1 MAVPSSGAINV
12 RGIAREKK
20 YNNYNS
26 TGTQDVSYNLSVKNL
41 STGTQLGTIN
51 NANSLSNRPT
61 AFAPYPMSDFYSY
74 DHDKVSTSTPTV
86 FTNSATNNQIASTLT
101 VVGNVSSDGGASITQ
116 RGVVIS
122 TSQNPTITSNID
134 SGTASGTTGT
144 FSVVFDT
151 SSLLV
156 GPSGTVY
163 YCRAYATN
171 SQGTAYGTQI
181 AVTVTTGGI
190 Q

>member
-1 MAVPSSGAINV
+1 MACPSSGEITMQK
-12 RGIAREKK
+12 IAREKR

-26 TGTQDVSYNLSVKNL
+26 SSFPSFNLSLKNM
-41 STGTQLGTIN
+41 STGTQHGAIN
-51 NANSLSNRPT
+51 NANSIANRPT

-86 FTNSATNNQIASTLT
+86 FTNSATNNENLSTLT
-101 VVGNVSSDGGASITQ
+101 VVGNVSSNGGATVTQ

-122 TSQNPTITSNID
+122 TSQNPTITNNID
-134 SGTASGTTGT
+134 SGTASGTGGS

-151 SSLLV
+151 SSLIV
-156 GPSGTVY
+156 GPNGTVY

-171 SQGTAYGTQI
+171 SQGTAYGTQRS
-181 AVTVTTGGI
+181 VTVTYGGI

>member
-1 MAVPSSGAINV
+1 MACPSSGNITI

-20 YNNYNS
+20 YNNYYS
-26 TGTQDVSYNLSVKNL
+26 TGTQDVSYNLSLKDL

-51 NANSLSNRPT
+51 NANSIANRPT

-86 FTNSATNNQIASTLT
+86 FTNSATYNESNSTLT
-101 VVGNVSSDGGASITQ
+101 VVGNVSSNGGATVTQ

-122 TSQNPTITSNID
+122 TAQNPTITSNID
-134 SGTASGTTGT
+134 SGTASGTGGS

-151 SSLLV
+151 DNLLT
-156 GPSGTVY
+156 GPNGTVY

-171 SQGTAYGTQI
+171 SQGTAYGTQRS
-181 AVTVTTGGI
+181 VTITSGGI
-190 Q
+190 E

>member
-1 MAVPSSGAINV
+1 MACPSSGEITMQK
-12 RGIAREKK
+12 IAREKK

-26 TGTQDVSYNLSVKNL
+26 SSFPSYNLSLKNM
-41 STGTQLGTIN
+41 STGTQHGTIN
-51 NANSLSNRPT
+51 NANSIANRPT

-74 DHDKVSTSTPTV
+74 DHDKVSASTPTV
-86 FTNSATNNQIASTLT
+86 FTTSATFNSSNSTLT
-101 VVGNVSSDGGASITQ
+101 VVGNVSSNGGASITQ

-122 TSQNPTITSNID
+122 SNQNPTITSNID

-151 SSLLV
+151 DSLLV
-156 GPSGTVY
+156 APGGTVY

-171 SQGTAYGTQI
+171 SQGTAYGTQRS
-181 AVTVTTGGI
+181 VTISSGGI
-190 Q
+190 E